1 MKYKILI
8 IAGIFITAT
17 INSLHAQVIVDSHAE
32 IKNVDFNLVNDQLVI
47 TYDLV
52 NARANEKY
60 IVNISI
66 YTEAGK
72 KVDAKTFIGAI
83 GENITGGYGKR
94 IIWDISTDIAY
105 LDDKIYVELE
115 AIHQNPKIIQ
125 PIGKGKAMLLSTFYP
140 GWGSSKTTVK
150 GYHVMKGIL
159 GYGCIAGSFYYRY
172 LSDQS
177 YTDYRNSSNT
187 SERDDFYDKSL
198 KENKTSKILLYSAG
212 AIWLL
217 DYVTILAAPNR
228 SQQKGFRSE
237 IVYLVPSFNPVMNC
251 TGISLKYNF

>member
-1 MKYKILI
+1 MRYKLFI
-8 IAGIFITAT
+8 IAGILICTT
-17 INSLHAQVIVDSHAE
+17 INSFHAQVIVDSHAE
-32 IKNVDFNLVNDQLVI
+32 IKNVDFNLADDQLVI

-60 IVNISI
+60 IVNVSI

-72 KVDAKTFIGAI
+72 KVDAKTFTGAA

-94 IIWDISTDIAY
+94 IVWDISKDIAY
-105 LDDKIYVELE
+105 LDDQIYVELE

-125 PIGKGKAMLLSTFYP
+125 PIGKGKAILLSTLYP
-140 GWGSSKTTVK
+140 GWGSSKTTLK
-150 GYHVMKGIL
+150 GYHVMKGTL
-159 GYGCIAGSFYYRY
+159 GYGCIAGFFYYRY

-198 KENKTSKILLYSAG
+198 KEDKTSKILLYSAG

-228 SQQKGFRSE
+228 SQQKGFKSE
-237 IVYLVPSFNPVMNC
+237 IVYLGPSFNPMMNYA
-251 TGISLKYNF
+251 GISLKYNF